1 MGNYD
6 HVLSPFSFGKVTA
19 KNRIELSPAGYMLA
33 NADGTSNLEVLAFY
47 ERIAKGGAGIVTIG
61 ESAIDYEYADNHKP
75 AINMG
80 SDASIP
86 GLFRINEAVSK
97 YGALLSI
104 ELQHSGSHMKTRTVT
119 IGPTAIPPA
128 DTNDPNSPYC
138 IEMDQAMIDEVVKH
152 WADAAERCVK
162 AGLKMVMLHGGHGH
176 LLAQFVSPF
185 ANKRT
190 DKYGGS
196 LENRARFPIEVLTA
210 IKERCPDLTI
220 EYRISADE
228 LVEGGMKPDEVI
240 EFVKLIEDKIDLLH
254 VSVGYLSEARTLP
267 RMIQPTYYPHML
279 NVHYAEYFKKH
290 LKVPITTVGSI
301 STMEDAEEIIASG
314 KADIVAMARAIFAD
328 NDIVNNAKFGRA
340 DKTRPCLRCYNCNK
354 RTTSYLPIRCSVN
367 PELGR
372 ALVIGEIKPAVETKK
387 LVVIGGGPGGMRAAM
402 TASRRGIKTVLFE
415 KEPVLGGNL
424 RMASELSIKADMR
437 KYLDWLIRTTM
448 EDPSVEVRLNTPA
461 TREAVLA
468 EKPDAVIIAAGSTP
482 ILPKFKG
489 AETNNVM
496 WVGDAYKD
504 LSKIGDRVLIVGAGN
519 TGAETALSLTKDGKQ
534 VTIVDMMSEDKIR
547 PQWTVGLGYLLEENG
562 ARFIFE
568 TGLASITPEGAMVKP
583 KDGEEYLIPADTVI
597 LSLGFR
603 SRKDIAEEFAD
614 IVPHT
619 YIIGDN
625 KFPDSSMEA
634 THDGFNTVCIL
645 P

>member
-1 MGNYD
+1 
-6 HVLSPFSFGKVTA
+6 
-19 KNRIELSPAGYMLA
+19 
-33 NADGTSNLEVLAFY
+33 
-47 ERIAKGGAGIVTIG
+47 
-61 ESAIDYEYADNHKP
+61 
-75 AINMG
+75 
-80 SDASIP
+80 
-86 GLFRINEAVSK
+86 
-97 YGALLSI
+97 
-104 ELQHSGSHMKTRTVT
+104 
-119 IGPTAIPPA
+119 
-128 DTNDPNSPYC
+128 
-138 IEMDQAMIDEVVKH
+138 
-152 WADAAERCVK
+152 
-162 AGLKMVMLHGGHGH
+162 
-176 LLAQFVSPF
+176 
-185 ANKRT
+185 
-190 DKYGGS
+190 
-196 LENRARFPIEVLTA
+196 
-210 IKERCPDLTI
+210 
-220 EYRISADE
+220 
-228 LVEGGMKPDEVI
+228 
-240 EFVKLIEDKIDLLH
+240 
-254 VSVGYLSEARTLP
+254 
-267 RMIQPTYYPHML
+267 
-279 NVHYAEYFKKH
+279 
-290 LKVPITTVGSI
+290 
-301 STMEDAEEIIASG
+301 
-314 KADIVAMARAIFAD
+314 
-328 NDIVNNAKFGRA
+328 
-340 DKTRPCLRCYNCNK
+340 
-354 RTTSYLPIRCSVN
+354 
-367 PELGR
+367 
-372 ALVIGEIKPAVETKK
+372 
-387 LVVIGGGPGGMRAAM
+387 
-402 TASRRGIKTVLFE
+402 
-415 KEPVLGGNL
+415 
-424 RMASELSIKADMR
+424 
-437 KYLDWLIRTTM
+437 M